1 VDLLKNANLALRF
14 LLELGALAAVAYWGF
29 TTSDG
34 VLRWLLGIAAPVAV
48 AVVWWL
54 FVSPKAAVDA
64 PQPVRLLVELVV
76 WTAAGA
82 ALWAAG
88 DPALGTAFLVVAVAS
103 GVLNQILE

>member
-29 TTSDG
+29 TTNDG

-48 AVVWWL
+48 AVMWWL

-64 PQPVRLLVELVV
+64 PQAVRLLVELAV

-82 ALWAAG
+82 ALWTAG
-88 DPALGTAFLVVAVAS
+88 DPALGTAFFVVAVAS
-103 GVLNQILE
+103 GVLNQIVE